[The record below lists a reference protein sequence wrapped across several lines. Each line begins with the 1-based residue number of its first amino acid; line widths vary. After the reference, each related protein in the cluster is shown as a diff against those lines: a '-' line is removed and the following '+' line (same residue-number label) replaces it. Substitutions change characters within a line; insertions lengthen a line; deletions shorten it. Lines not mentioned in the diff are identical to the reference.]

1 MQEYTS
7 MSKKA
12 FWCFRLNTNTTKT
25 LSGLNI
31 KISTYLYERWVST
44 PYVRQL
50 KKWSSD
56 TSPYFIH
63 SDRADY
69 PENMKELPYVQWLK
83 VWKVKRLGFACIG
96 ARWFVWSTKGVGL
109 YAQRLKWWKRSIRS
123 YTSKNALYEQNVL
136 SSHGL
141 HRSTFGDERL
151 NYRVRNGIGWSLSLW
166 FRSYKAFSLY
176 EPNIWSY
183 QVTNFAH
190 PEGYIALWVKITNRK
205 EIIKI
210 KSSTN

>member
-1 MQEYTS
+1 MLVSQNT
-7 MSKKA
+7 K
-12 FWCFRLNTNTTKT
+12 RLPKETIQSAIQISSSFIT
-25 LSGLNI
+25 LVL
-31 KISTYLYERWVST
+31 YLLDSPERWVST
-44 PYVRQL
+44 TYVRQL

-56 TSPYFIH
+56 TNPYFIH
-63 SDRADY
+63 SDRADCL
-69 PENMKELPYVQWLK
+69 ENIKEVALCAITESK
-83 VWKVKRLGFACIG
+83 TRRLGCACIG
-96 ARWFVWSTKGVGL
+96 ARWFVWSTKEVGL
-109 YAQRLKWWKRSIRS
+109 HVQRLKWWKRSIRS

>member
-1 MQEYTS
+1 MV
-7 MSKKA
+7 
-12 FWCFRLNTNTTKT
+12 RL
-25 LSGLNI
+25 
-31 KISTYLYERWVST
+31 
-44 PYVRQL
+44 
-50 KKWSSD
+50 SS
-56 TSPYFIH
+56 FIH

-69 PENMKELPYVQWLK
+69 PENMKELAYMQWPRTK
-83 VWKVKRLGFACIG
+83 TRRLRCACIG

-183 QVTNFAH
+183 QVTSFYAPWRLHSVMGKNH
-190 PEGYIALWVKITNRK
+190 ESKRNNQDK
-205 EIIKI
+205 ELDQLVLLAWNPY
-210 KSSTN
+210 KSYSCSLSTS

>member
-56 TSPYFIH
+56 TNPYFIH

-83 VWKVKRLGFACIG
+83 VWKVRCLSEWI
-96 ARWFVWSTKGVGL
+96 
-109 YAQRLKWWKRSIRS
+109 
-123 YTSKNALYEQNVL
+123 KNALYEQNVL

-183 QVTNFAH
+183 QVTNFCAPWRLH
-190 PEGYIALWVKITNRK
+190 SVMGKNHESKRNNQDK
-205 EIIKI
+205 ELDQLVLLAWNPY
-210 KSSTN
+210 KSYSCSLSTS

>member
-31 KISTYLYERWVST
+31 KISTYLYARWVST
-44 PYVRQL
+44 TYVRQL
-50 KKWSSD
+50 KKRRGD
-56 TSPYFIH
+56 TNPYFIH
-63 SDRADY
+63 SDRTDCL
-69 PENMKELPYVQWLK
+69 ENMKELPYVQWLK
-83 VWKVKRLGFACIG
+83 VWKVRCLSEWI
-96 ARWFVWSTKGVGL
+96 
-109 YAQRLKWWKRSIRS
+109 
-123 YTSKNALYEQNVL
+123 KNALYEQNVL

-183 QVTNFAH
+183 QVTNFCAPWRLH
-190 PEGYIALWVKITNRK
+190 SVMGKNHESKRNNQDK
-205 EIIKI
+205 ELDQLVLLAWNPY
-210 KSSTN
+210 KSYSCSLSTS

>member
-1 MQEYTS
+1 MCDSWRSGGVTLILTLFILIEQITLKTWRSCLICNDWEQNKTS
-7 MSKKA
+7 QVCLYRSEMICLKHERS
-12 FWCFRLNTNTTKT
+12 WLTCPTTEVVRL
-25 LSGLNI
+25 
-31 KISTYLYERWVST
+31 
-44 PYVRQL
+44 
-50 KKWSSD
+50 SS
-56 TSPYFIH
+56 FIH
-63 SDRADY
+63 SDRADCL
-69 PENMKELPYVQWLK
+69 ENMKELPYMQWLK
-83 VWKVKRLGFACIG
+83 VWKVRCLSEWI
-96 ARWFVWSTKGVGL
+96 
-109 YAQRLKWWKRSIRS
+109 
-123 YTSKNALYEQNVL
+123 KNALYEQNVL

>member
-44 PYVRQL
+44 TYVRQL
-50 KKWSSD
+50 KKRRGDSN
-56 TSPYFIH
+56 PYFIH
-63 SDRADY
+63 SDRTDCL
-69 PENMKELPYVQWLK
+69 ENMKELPYVQWLK
-83 VWKVKRLGFACIG
+83 VWKVRCLSEWI
-96 ARWFVWSTKGVGL
+96 
-109 YAQRLKWWKRSIRS
+109 
-123 YTSKNALYEQNVL
+123 KNALYEQNVL

-183 QVTNFAH
+183 QVTNFCAPWRLH
-190 PEGYIALWVKITNRK
+190 SVMGKNHESKRNNQDK
-205 EIIKI
+205 ELDQLVLLAWNPY
-210 KSSTN
+210 KSYSCSLSTS

>member
-31 KISTYLYERWVST
+31 KISTYLYARWVST
-44 PYVRQL
+44 TYVRQL
-50 KKWSSD
+50 KKRRGDSN
-56 TSPYFIH
+56 PYFIH

-83 VWKVKRLGFACIG
+83 VWKVRCLSEWI
-96 ARWFVWSTKGVGL
+96 
-109 YAQRLKWWKRSIRS
+109 
-123 YTSKNALYEQNVL
+123 KNALYEQNVL

-183 QVTNFAH
+183 QVTNFYAPWRLH
-190 PEGYIALWVKITNRK
+190 SVMGKNHESKRNNQDK
-205 EIIKI
+205 ELDQLVLLAWNPY
-210 KSSTN
+210 KSYSCSLSTS

>member
-1 MQEYTS
+1 MSEHTLYT
-7 MSKKA
+7 
-12 FWCFRLNTNTTKT
+12 TNEEVGGD
-25 LSGLNI
+25 SN
-31 KISTYLYERWVST
+31 
-44 PYVRQL
+44 
-50 KKWSSD
+50 
-56 TSPYFIH
+56 PYFIH

-83 VWKVKRLGFACIG
+83 AWKVRCLSEWI
-96 ARWFVWSTKGVGL
+96 
-109 YAQRLKWWKRSIRS
+109 
-123 YTSKNALYEQNVL
+123 KNALYEQNVL

-183 QVTNFAH
+183 QVTNFCAPWRLH
-190 PEGYIALWVKITNRK
+190 SVMGKNHESKRNNQDK
-205 EIIKI
+205 ELDQLVLLAWNPY
-210 KSSTN
+210 KSYSCSLSTS